1 MSSYIRLVQS
11 DMYSDK
17 EEEIYVGRKI
27 EFA

>member
-17 EEEIYVGRKI
+17 EESIYANMKVESI
-27 EFA
+27 